1 VTLNHIEDDSDLS
14 VLVNDNGSV
23 LLVCGNGHQLVG
35 TDFKPAG
42 SSQSES
48 ARRDLAQ
55 SIRVSSAPA
64 FAVPGM
70 DLEMLER

>member
-1 VTLNHIEDDSDLS
+1 VTLKHIEDDSDLS

-23 LLVCGNGHQLVG
+23 LLVCGNGHQWVG

-42 SSQSES
+42 ASRTES

-55 SIRVSSAPA
+55 SIRVSSAPTLV
-64 FAVPGM
+64 VPGM
-70 DLEMLER
+70 DLDILER